1 MKKISLL
8 ILAVLFIVP
17 ISVFAASTPRVL
29 TLTAKSN
36 GNTIEYNGTIE
47 PGAYAVMCK
56 LYNSSDEEID
66 LLSSQV
72 SEEKF
77 SGKFENVAAGKY
89 NVACA
94 RYEGGEVKKAEVIVE
109 SKANPKTYDAGILGS
124 IILVI
129 TSALGLTGT
138 ILYLKKLNKKI
149 DG

>member
-56 LYNSSDEEID
+56 LYNSSDEEVD

-72 SEEKF
+72 SNEKF
-77 SGKFENVAAGKY
+77 NGKFENVAAGKY

-109 SKANPKTYDAGILGS
+109 STANPKTYDAGILGS
-124 IILVI
+124 IVLVVVSLAGI
-129 TSALGLTGT
+129 AAAL
-138 ILYLKKLNKKI
+138 IYLKKRKSKN
-149 DG
+149 